1 MVRWR
6 DEVPASGGV
15 DLPPEARSM
24 DGLGRNHSLETAL
37 ADLVDN
43 SVDAGATDTLIRIVR
58 NAGRL
63 CSLYVVDNGSGI
75 APEAIDDAMTLGGR
89 RTYKT
94 GDLGRFGIGLK
105 AASFSQARSLTLL
118 SRDQRGRAV
127 GRRWELSSQQSGFLC
142 GVVPEHFAAGELDR
156 EWNLPQGAGR
166 TVVRW
171 DEVTGFP
178 ATDDPTRVEEYISKT
193 LVQIRQ
199 HLGLVMHRL
208 LAAQRVKIWV
218 EVEEAETGEFG
229 SRFSISPLDPFG
241 YTRTGKSGWPKNL
254 VGRAEGL
261 TLSMRCHIW
270 PGRSQLPEFNLP
282 GGTDSRQGLYFYR
295 NDRLLHAGGW
305 EGIHAG
311 DRRLRL
317 ARVEI
322 DIEDD
327 AIGLFKMNPEK
338 SKVSVGAKFA
348 YLCEEARA
356 EDQTTLAEYLKV
368 AETAFRDSRK
378 RTMQRKRMIPPG
390 RGLSPPLKKAIERE
404 IPLLEDE
411 ESINI
416 RWAAFADESFFR
428 IDRDNRTLWLNDS
441 YRTTLLGGRRGGL
454 NDMPVLKALLYILME
469 DLFQGEYLG
478 SKDKDN
484 LEMWQELLTVAA
496 QGEKS

>member
-1 MVRWR
+1 
-6 DEVPASGGV
+6 
-15 DLPPEARSM
+15 M
-24 DGLGRNHSLETAL
+24 DGLGRNHSLPTAL

-75 APEAIDDAMTLGGR
+75 AAEAIDDAMTLGGHR
-89 RTYKT
+89 KYRP

-105 AASFSQARSLTLL
+105 AASFSQARRLTLL
-118 SRDQRGRAV
+118 SRNQRGQAV
-127 GRRWELSSQQSGFLC
+127 GRQWELGPHQSGFLC
-142 GVVPEHFAAGELDR
+142 GVVPEHFAAGELAR
-156 EWNLPQGAGR
+156 EWNLPQGAGQ

-178 ATDDPTRVEEYISKT
+178 ATDDPARVEEYISRT
-193 LVQIRQ
+193 LVEIRQ

-208 LAAQRVKIWV
+208 LAARRLKIWI
-218 EVEEAETGEFG
+218 EVEEAETGECG
-229 SRFSISPLDPFG
+229 SRFEISPLDPFG
-241 YTRTGKSGWPKNL
+241 YMRSGKSGWPKNL
-254 VGRAEGL
+254 VGQADGL

-282 GGTDSRQGLYFYR
+282 GGADSRQGLYFYR

-327 AIGLFKMNPEK
+327 TIGLFRMNPEK
-338 SKVSVGAKFA
+338 SKVSAGPKFS

-356 EDQTTLAEYLKV
+356 EDSTTLANYLQA
-368 AETAFRDSRK
+368 AETAFRDSRRRK
-378 RTMQRKRMIPPG
+378 MQRKRMIAPG
-390 RGLSPPLKKAIERE
+390 RGLAPYLKKAIERE
-404 IPLLEDE
+404 IPILENED
-411 ESINI
+411 SIDI
-416 RWAAFADESFFR
+416 RWTPFANEFFFR
-428 IDRDNRTLWLNDS
+428 VDRENRTLWLNDR
-441 YRTTLLGGRRGGL
+441 YRAALLGGRRGQL

-478 SKDKDN
+478 PKDKDN
-484 LEMWQELLTVAA
+484 LEIWQELLTVAA
-496 QGEKS
+496 RGEIS

>member
-1 MVRWR
+1 
-6 DEVPASGGV
+6 
-15 DLPPEARSM
+15 M

-89 RTYKT
+89 RQYKT

-178 ATDDPTRVEEYISKT
+178 ATDDPTRVEEYISRT

-282 GGTDSRQGLYFYR
+282 GGADSRQGLYFYR

-305 EGIHAG
+305 EGIHAR

-338 SKVSVGAKFA
+338 SKVSVGTKFA

-356 EDQTTLAEYLKV
+356 EDETTLAEYLQV

-390 RGLSPPLKKAIERE
+390 RGLPPSLKKAIERE

-416 RWAAFADESFFR
+416 RWTAFVDESFFR